1 MKDISEKEDKK
12 MERVTFLQFYLKCLE
27 KRLKIY
33 GNIYNSYPYG
43 WALLPSFTF
52 LDFKNSFSN
61 YVFLAGLEK
70 IFSSF
75 EPPQMSNVLDVS
87 FRLN

>member
-1 MKDISEKEDKK
+1 MKDISEKGDKK

-43 WALLPSFTF
+43 
-52 LDFKNSFSN
+52 
-61 YVFLAGLEK
+61 
-70 IFSSF
+70 
-75 EPPQMSNVLDVS
+75 
-87 FRLN
+87 